1 MVHLLRLT
9 LPMQEEGVQSLVREL
24 RSHMPFGQNPKTSK
38 RSNVVTNSIKTQIL
52 RYLHGWCA
60 FRQPHGIGGWDGRER
75 RQNGA
80 EESHWVLNPAG
91 GRDRS
96 WGHTAGLKLVSAGD
110 GKGEWQL
117 HWLCWTWSREWLI
130 LDGGPS

>member
-1 MVHLLRLT
+1 
-9 LPMQEEGVQSLVREL
+9 
-24 RSHMPFGQNPKTSK
+24 MPFGQKPKTSN
-38 RSNVVTNSIKTQIL
+38 RSNVVTNSVKTQIS
-52 RYLHGWCA
+52 RYLHGCGCA

-80 EESHWVLNPAG
+80 ESHWVLNPAG

-110 GKGEWQL
+110 GKG
-117 HWLCWTWSREWLI
+117 
-130 LDGGPS
+130 DGSCTGSVGPGVGSGSFWKPPRDLV